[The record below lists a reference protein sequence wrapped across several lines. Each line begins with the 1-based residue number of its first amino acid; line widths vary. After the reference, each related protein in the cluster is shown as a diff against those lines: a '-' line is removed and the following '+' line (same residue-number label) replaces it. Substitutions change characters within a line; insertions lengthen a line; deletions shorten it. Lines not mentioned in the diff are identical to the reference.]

1 MWYCLLQSLAPIPK
15 FQQDRKLWKF
25 CCNKAQ
31 RQYKL
36 SRLPCEWP
44 FCWWHTAQVN
54 FLQILQFV
62 LALSQNKTL
71 EKTMYLCSL
80 SHLEKTAAHR
90 PAMWQSLAAQRQI
103 CEGSMNY
110 LWQALLCLLVSSILQ
125 EGISQKC
132 QQIQWRNMCS
142 GTYPRF

>member
-1 MWYCLLQSLAPIPK
+1 MRYCLLQCLAPIPK
-15 FQQDRKLWKF
+15 FQKDRKLWSF
-25 CCNKAQ
+25 AAT
-31 RQYKL
+31 KL
-36 SRLPCEWP
+36 NGNTNCLPCKWP
-44 FCWWHTAQVN
+44 FCWWHTVWVN

-90 PAMWQSLAAQRQI
+90 PAMWQSLTAQRQI